1 MLEFV
6 KCSNYFLLEALRGIC
21 SLPPSQLLVL
31 AGSTLGSL
39 ACRHVSPVSASVV
52 TWPPPRIACI
62 CSFPTSL
69 SL

>member
-6 KCSNYFLLEALRGIC
+6 KCSNYFFLEAFRGIC

-31 AGSTLGSL
+31 AGSAWGFL
-39 ACRHVSPVSASVV
+39 ACRHVSPISASVV
-52 TWPPPRIACI
+52 TWPPPCIACI
-62 CSFPTSL
+62 CSFQTSL